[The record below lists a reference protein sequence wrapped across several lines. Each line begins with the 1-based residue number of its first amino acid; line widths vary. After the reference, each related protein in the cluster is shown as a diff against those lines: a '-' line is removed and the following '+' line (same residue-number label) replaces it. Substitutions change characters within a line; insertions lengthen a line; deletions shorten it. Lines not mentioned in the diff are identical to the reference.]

1 MKSLWMDETEIQ
13 DFSMLMQDITVDV
26 AVVGGGMAGIL
37 TAYLL
42 KEQGVHVACLLY
54 TSKSGRVVRAVGAIL
69 DIDAEK
75 RKAQNLMERAQRDM
89 LTKLYLSLIHI

>member
-13 DFSMLMQDITVDV
+13 DFPMLMQDITVDV

-42 KEQGVHVACLLY
+42 KEQGLAEDRR
-54 TSKSGRVVRAVGAIL
+54 GRQQPRSL
-69 DIDAEK
+69 PS
-75 RKAQNLMERAQRDM
+75 ME
-89 LTKLYLSLIHI
+89 